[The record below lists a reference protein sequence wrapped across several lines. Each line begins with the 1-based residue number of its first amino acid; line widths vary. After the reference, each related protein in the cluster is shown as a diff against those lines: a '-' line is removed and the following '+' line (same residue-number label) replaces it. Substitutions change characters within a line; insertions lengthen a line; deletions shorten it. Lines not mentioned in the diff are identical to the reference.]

1 MEPIWKMSED
11 NYLDSTVFIPD
22 EEYTLKKEWV
32 NKNIKG
38 MEWRDG
44 YVHQRIYNE
53 VSFKLGILDKVE
65 AIRQKMSVESS
76 KEITKLLHILGYP
89 TKQIAYWL
97 WKWGYRGISLQTIQ
111 AHVRI
116 NKRHWAKE
124 KEKFMSE
131 IVELKEKLFQSAKE
145 EVMAAERT
153 TMEILLKNIRSL
165 QESLATLDP
174 VKDKAEFNTT
184 YNQLIKLEERC
195 KSYHGLEEFRS
206 ASIKASTEVAIYKE
220 KAKIDTNPNP
230 QIKDAIETK
239 AELME

>member
-1 MEPIWKMSED
+1 MNE
-11 NYLDSTVFIPD
+11 LDETVFIPS
-22 EEYTLKKEWV
+22 EEYSLKKEWV
-32 NKNIKG
+32 EKNIKG

-44 YVHQRIYNE
+44 YIHQRIYNE
-53 VSFKLGILDKVE
+53 VSFKLGILDKIE
-65 AIRQKMSVESS
+65 ATRQRMSVDSS
-76 KEITKLLHILGYP
+76 KEVVKLLHILGYGS
-89 TKQIAYWL
+89 KQTAYWL
-97 WKWGYRGISLQTIQ
+97 WKWGYKGISLPTIQ
-111 AHVRI
+111 AYIRI
-116 NKRHWAKE
+116 NRRHWAKD

-153 TMEILLKNIRSL
+153 TMEILLRNIKKL
-165 QESLATLDP
+165 QESLESLDP

-206 ASIKASTEVAIYKE
+206 ASIKASTEIAVYKE
-220 KAKIDTNPNP
+220 KAKVDSNPNP